1 MKKVAQ
7 FGDCGRLASL
17 MACAKPS
24 IEKLELLKSNFNDE
38 NIRTTFLQDLSD
50 VKLKVLLDIFYK
62 KKKRACVEDR
72 VLDSAF
78 AVVDEME
85 EMNQWIEFIQ
95 HLKKET
101 VDVWMK
107 SRISKH
113 FNEDDQNQL
122 SCNPTMLHEMIKHS
136 SANRD
141 SLKRASQSRNQEQRE
156 DPETSSCCMM

>member
-1 MKKVAQ
+1 
-7 FGDCGRLASL
+7 
-17 MACAKPS
+17 MACAKPF

-78 AVVDEME
+78 VVIDEME
-85 EMNQWIEFIQ
+85 EMNRWIEFIQ

-101 VDVWMK
+101 VEVWMK
-107 SRISKH
+107 IRISKH

-122 SCNPTMLHEMIKHS
+122 SCNPTMLYLLIKHS
-136 SANRD
+136 SAV
-141 SLKRASQSRNQEQRE
+141 
-156 DPETSSCCMM
+156 